1 MPSIYKQHECQSWPK
16 IKVLDE
22 LKKKQTNIHRYQVLY
37 WYKEIPVSHSIAS
50 FLNINRQPKISKHW
64 GQLIKWQSKTK
75 IHTHK
80 LKYIH
85 GHGSYKYR
93 LKPNCLGSNSAS
105 LFFS

>member
-75 IHTHK
+75 IHTHTHPHNGLNEERIFK
-80 LKYIH
+80 NE
-85 GHGSYKYR
+85 R
-93 LKPNCLGSNSAS
+93 LTVLVTSDTKNT
-105 LFFS
+105 